1 MPRGPDGKRK
11 RRYETVRGAKKQ
23 AQARMTQIEHTLNQG
38 KHFEPTS
45 LTVSEYMDMWMRDY
59 AEISVRPRTL
69 QGYMSIVQTR
79 IKPAFGFMRLTDLEA
94 RQVQTYYAS
103 CVSPDYPPRP
113 SCISTAC

>member
-23 AQARMTQIEHTLNQG
+23 AQARMTQIEHALNQG

-79 IKPAFGFMRLTDLEA
+79 IKPAFGSMRLTYIEA
-94 RQVQTYYAS
+94 RQV
-103 CVSPDYPPRP
+103 
-113 SCISTAC
+113 